1 MMKFLRKKGVMKALL
16 WGIAIVVILSFGI
29 LSNAYLLTEKNAELK
44 YAGKVW
50 GRKISLEAF
59 QNSYQFALIQAQLQY
74 GENFNQ
80 ILPMLKLNEQ
90 AWDRIILLE
99 EARRQRITVSDKEVV
114 EAIGNIPFFHN
125 QNTGTFD
132 QNIYEMILTR
142 GLRISTRAFEEGMRN
157 SLKISR
163 LFERQTFAVSISEEE
178 IAAAYKEANEQVS
191 ISYVLFPVENFINQI
206 VFDEIKAKDYFLNHK
221 SDFVKP
227 PTVSA
232 NYITFPFDNADT
244 SSKSQAYEKAF
255 QALNTLIE
263 GNDFL
268 TAAKIHATTV
278 KETGFFDANKPAL
291 NLGWPLETLKNLF
304 SMRTGEHTDIITT
317 PNSYDII
324 QLREIRPAYLPGY
337 EEVKDD
343 VKSAWIKYAAMNLS
357 RIKAEESL
365 TRFTSNNDF
374 IKIAPTLNL
383 TVLQT
388 PSFTRGQYIPDLG
401 PAPAFQQ
408 TAFSLTKE
416 SPLSGVTLTEK
427 GYAILYLE
435 EIIPID
441 EKKYEEEKQA
451 FGLQILERKKMA
463 AFDRYFQELKGTAAI
478 EDLISDHLNFKRQ
491 PPRV

>member
-29 LSNAYLLTEKNAELK
+29 LSNAYLLTEKSAELK
-44 YAGKVW
+44 YAGKAW
-50 GRKISLEAF
+50 GRKISLEDF
-59 QNSYQFALIQAQLQY
+59 QNSYQFVLIQAQLQY

-80 ILPMLKLNEQ
+80 ILPMLKLNDQ

-99 EARRQRITVSDKEVV
+99 EARRQRINVSDKEVV
-114 EAIGNIPFFHN
+114 EAIGNIPFFRN

-142 GLRISTRAFEEGMRN
+142 GLRISSRAFEEGMRN

-163 LFERQTFAVSISEEE
+163 LFERQTFAVSISEDE
-178 IAAAYKEANEQVS
+178 IAVAYKEANEQVR
-191 ISYVLFPVENFINQI
+191 ISYVLFPAEDFINQI

-221 SDFVKP
+221 NDFVQP
-227 PTVSA
+227 PMVNAS
-232 NYITFPFDNADT
+232 YITFPFDSADT
-244 SSKSQAYEKAF
+244 ASKSQAYEKAF
-255 QALNTLIE
+255 NTLSALSE

-268 TAAKIHATTV
+268 AAAKIHAADI
-278 KETGFFDANKPAL
+278 KETGFFDVNKPAL
-291 NLGWPLETLKNLF
+291 TLGWPLETLKSLF

-337 EEVKDD
+337 EEVKEE
-343 VKSAWIKYAAMNLS
+343 VKSAWIKYAAMDLS
-357 RIKAEESL
+357 RVKAEENL
-365 TRFTSNNDF
+365 KQFTADNDF
-374 IKIAPTLNL
+374 IKTAQTLNL

-388 PSFTRGQYIPDLG
+388 PSFSRGQYLPDLG

-435 EIIPID
+435 EIVPID

-463 AFDRYFQELKGTAAI
+463 AFDRYFQELKGTAAV
-478 EDLISDHLNFKRQ
+478 EDLISEHLNLNR
-491 PPRV
+491 